1 MGGGEK
7 QMALGG
13 ATPTTSHPPD
23 PVLAGLQ
30 DRDSLAATPEDK
42 ARAPQT
48 HVLPPERHEKLP

>member
-1 MGGGEK
+1 
-7 QMALGG
+7 MALGG